1 MGTKAPGRNDRSGI
15 TLFEVMQLFPDDKTA
30 EKWFEEQRWPDGIC
44 CPSCG
49 SENVQENAKHKTMA
63 HRCRDCRKFFSVKVG
78 TVMQSSNLGYRV
90 WAIAIYLMH
99 TGIKGTAS
107 MKMHR
112 DLGIAYSSAWH
123 LSHRIRECWAEQQE
137 TFSGPV
143 EVDETYIG
151 GKEKNKHSNKKCRAG
166 RGGVGKAVVVGARDR
181 DSHHVNAAV
190 IGNTDKET
198 LQGFVVEHAAPG
210 ATVYTDEAS
219 GYKGL
224 PFRHKAVKHSIGEYV
239 RKKAHTNGI
248 ESFWALL
255 KRGYHGTYHQMSRK
269 HLHRYV
275 NEFAG
280 RHNVRDRDT
289 IDQMRKAAQ
298 NMDHKRLRY
307 QDLIG

>member
-1 MGTKAPGRNDRSGI
+1 MGKKAPGRNERSGI
-15 TLFEVMQLFPDDKTA
+15 TLFEIMQLFPDDKTA
-30 EKWFEEQRWPDGIC
+30 EKWFEEQRWPDGKC
-44 CPSCG
+44 CPNCG
-49 SENVQENAKHKTMA
+49 STNIQENAKHKTMA
-63 HRCRDCRKFFSVKVG
+63 HRCRDCRKFFSAKVG
-78 TVMQSSNLGYRV
+78 TVMQSSNLGYRA
-90 WAIAIYLMH
+90 WAIGIYLMH

-107 MKMHR
+107 MKLHR

-151 GKEKNKHSNKKCRAG
+151 GKERNKHNKKKLKAG
-166 RGGVGKAVVVGARDR
+166 RGGVGKSIVVGAKDR
-181 DSHHVNAAV
+181 ASLHVHAAV
-190 IGNTDKET
+190 IGNTDRKT
-198 LQGFVVEHAAPG
+198 LQGFVINNADLG
-210 ATVYTDEAS
+210 ATVYTDEAG

-224 PFRHKAVKHSIGEYV
+224 PFRHKAVKHSVGEYV
-239 RKKAHTNGI
+239 KDRAHTNGI

-280 RHNVRDRDT
+280 RHNARGSDT
-289 IDQMRKAAQ
+289 IDQMKKAARGM
-298 NMDHKRLRY
+298 NHKRLRY